1 MSKIYNFAGV
11 TPTLYKSGG
20 AGFVTEENRRAPE
33 EERLRIPELSSAF
46 LPHFWLAETDFT
58 KLHSDS
64 RGIYID
70 SEGDSAALGFADA
83 AIPLLFRADTEYGAG
98 NYRVTVTIDN
108 TDGEDDDILLYI
120 TRRRLYYRGKLRAGE
135 VFTQSFCVNVCEF
148 IPRGYKEEFSGT
160 SIDIAVVGK
169 RPRLSSVEIEKI
181 DETAVPTVW
190 IAGDSTLTDQSA
202 AYPYCPSTSYSG
214 WGQMLSAFFN
224 DGVAV
229 SNHAHSGLTTHTF
242 RAGGHHKI
250 VVRHIRSGDY
260 FFIQFG
266 HNDQKVNFLTAD
278 GGYRDRI
285 IEYCNEVRACGA
297 YPVIIT
303 PLARNSWRGDG
314 GYNDLLCD
322 YDAACKRVGEELDV
336 PVIGLHDFMMK
347 KVTSEG
353 LQSAKRYYYPGD
365 YTHTNDPGAYMCAEY
380 IANELSKLTGDGYEK
395 LASCVKPS
403 GCEWAAPHGAV
414 PPAPPADYKAAEA
427 TAEAKPEDGELTRA
441 EAADMIIKSAH
452 YFIVNVYN
460 DMYDDVVGHEWYA
473 GAVECA
479 YQNGILPLELTADKK
494 FRPDEKITLGDFTVM
509 VTCAYASRNTPPE
522 AVSCP
527 LDGECEEWRRVYVR
541 RAYSLGL
548 ICADDDMKAPVGKFR
563 ANEICRKMK
572 L

>member
-1 MSKIYNFAGV
+1 MKKIYNFAGV

-20 AGFVTEENRRAPE
+20 AGFVTEANRRAPE

-46 LPHFWLAETDFT
+46 LPHFWLAETDYT
-58 KLHSDS
+58 KVRTDR
-64 RGIYID
+64 RGVYID
-70 SEGDSAALGFADA
+70 SITDAAALGFANA
-83 AIPLLFRADTEYGAG
+83 SIPLLFRADVNGEG
-98 NYRVTVTIDN
+98 NYRVTLTIDN
-108 TDGEDDDILLYI
+108 TDGEDDDILIYI
-120 TRRRLYYRGKLRAGE
+120 TRRRLYYRGKLSAGE
-135 VFTQSFCVNVCEF
+135 VYRESFCVNVCEF
-148 IPRGYKEEFSGT
+148 IPRGYKEEFSGA
-160 SIDIAVVGK
+160 SIDVAVVGK
-169 RPRLSSVEIEKI
+169 RPRLTSVEIEKLDGEPI
-181 DETAVPTVW
+181 PTVW

-214 WGQMLSAFFN
+214 WGQMISAFFR

-242 RAGGHHKI
+242 RVGGHHAI
-250 VVRHIRSGDY
+250 VMRHIATGD
-260 FFIQFG
+260 FFLMQFG
-266 HNDQKVNFLTAD
+266 HNDQKVDFLTAE
-278 GGYRDRI
+278 GGYRDMI
-285 IEYCNEVRACGA
+285 VEYCTEVRARGA
-297 YPVIIT
+297 YPVIVT

-322 YDAACKRVGEELDV
+322 YDAVCKRVGAELGV
-336 PVIGLHDFMMK
+336 PVIGLHDFMME
-347 KVTSEG
+347 KVKSEG

-380 IANELSKLTGDGYEK
+380 IANELSKLTDDGYAK
-395 LASCVKPS
+395 LASLVKPTGS
-403 GCEWAAPHGAV
+403 AWTAPHGATPPS
-414 PPAPPADYKAAEA
+414 PPAEYKVAEA
-427 TAEAKPEDGELTRA
+427 VAEAKPEDGELTRA

-479 YQNGILPLELTADKK
+479 YQNGILPPELTADKK

-509 VTCAYASRNTPPE
+509 ATCAYASRNIAPE
-522 AVSCP
+522 AVPCP
-527 LDGECEEWRRVYVR
+527 LDGECEEWRRAYVR

-548 ICADDDMKAPVGKFR
+548 ISADDDIKAPVGKLR
-563 ANEICRKMK
+563 AIEICRKMK

>member
-1 MSKIYNFAGV
+1 MSKIYDFYGV
-11 TPTLYKSGG
+11 APILYKSGS

-46 LPHFWLAETDFT
+46 LPHFWLAETNYT
-58 KLHSDS
+58 KLRSDS
-64 RGIYID
+64 RGVYID
-70 SEGDSAALGFADA
+70 SEADSAALGFADA
-83 AIPLLFRADTEYGAG
+83 SIPLLFRADISGAG

-108 TDGEDDDILLYI
+108 TDGEDDDIILYV
-120 TRRRLYYRGKLRAGE
+120 TRRRLYYRGKLHAGE
-135 VFTQSFCVNVCEF
+135 VFSQSFHVNACEF
-148 IPRGYKEEFSGT
+148 IPRGYKEEFEAA

-169 RPRLSSVEIEKI
+169 RPRLSSVEIEKL
-181 DETAVPTVW
+181 DETAIPTVW

-214 WGQMLSAFFN
+214 WGQMISAFLDN
-224 DGVAV
+224 GVAV

-250 VVRHIRSGDY
+250 VERHIRSGDY
-260 FFIQFG
+260 FLIQFG
-266 HNDQKVNFLTAD
+266 HNDQKVDFLSAD

-285 IEYCNEVRACGA
+285 IGYCNEVRAVGA
-297 YPVIIT
+297 YPVIVT

-314 GYNDLLCD
+314 GYNDLLYA
-322 YDAACKRVGEELDV
+322 YDAACKRVGEELGV
-336 PVIGLHDFMMK
+336 PVIGLHDFMME

-353 LQSAKRYYYPGD
+353 LEAAKRYYYPGD

-380 IANELSKLTGDGYEK
+380 IANELSLLSGDYAY
-395 LASCVKPS
+395 LASLVKRNMP
-403 GCEWAAPHGAV
+403 EWAAPHGAV
-414 PPAPPADYKAAEA
+414 PPVPPTDYKAAEA
-427 TAEAKPEDGELTRA
+427 VTAAKPTDGELTRA

-479 YQNGILPLELTADKK
+479 YQNGILPSELTAGKK
-494 FRPDEKITLGDFTVM
+494 FRPDEKITLGDFIVM
-509 VTCAYASRNTPPE
+509 ATCAYASRNTPPE
-522 AVSCP
+522 EMPCP
-527 LDGECEEWRRVYVR
+527 LDGECEEWHRVYVR
-541 RAYSLGL
+541 RAYALGL
-548 ICADDDMKAPVGKFR
+548 IGEGDGLSESVGKLR
-563 ANEICRKMK
+563 ANDICRKMK